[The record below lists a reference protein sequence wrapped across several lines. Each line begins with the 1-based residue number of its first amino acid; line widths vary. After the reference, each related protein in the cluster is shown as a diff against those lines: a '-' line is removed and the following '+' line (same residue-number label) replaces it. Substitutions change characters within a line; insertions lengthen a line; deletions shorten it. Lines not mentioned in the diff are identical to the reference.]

1 VIILSALALAAALL
15 LVWTGI
21 EHLRAPATSAAS
33 RASGLLQSLLGVLAV
48 VVMVHRAGTGPGV
61 LLGQAALYASFA
73 GVLAFRLARADR
85 GDCRCTRITARVG
98 PTGIV
103 RAVAAA
109 LVSAAAAVGYPGVA
123 LPGVDVTDP
132 RVALVL
138 AAAITMGTVAY
149 ALPAALDGAPV
160 ALRGG
165 GGR

>member
-1 VIILSALALAAALL
+1 
-15 LVWTGI
+15 
-21 EHLRAPATSAAS
+21 
-33 RASGLLQSLLGVLAV
+33 
-48 VVMVHRAGTGPGV
+48 M
-61 LLGQAALYASFA
+61 
-73 GVLAFRLARADR
+73 ARADR

-109 LVSAAAAVGYPGVA
+109 LVSAAAAAGYPGVV

>member
-1 VIILSALALAAALL
+1 MIILSALALAAALL

-33 RASGLLQSLLGVLAV
+33 RAAGLLQSSLGVLAAI
-48 VVMVHRAGTGPGV
+48 VMMHRTGTGPEV
-61 LLGQAALYASFA
+61 LLGQSALYASFA

-85 GDCRCTRITARVG
+85 GDCRCTRVTARVG
-98 PTGIV
+98 PTGII

-109 LVSAAAAVGYPGVA
+109 LVSAAAAAGYPGVV

-149 ALPAALDGAPV
+149 ALPAALDGAP
-160 ALRGG
+160 APLRAG